1 MLEKCTTNR
10 NCKIISVEENGM
22 RFIIKNNNMINVDQI
37 KVDGCLISGNEEK
50 CDWAFKIN
58 EKNKV
63 LFVELKGANIKKAI
77 SQIDSTLNKTKKYFE
92 KTNKECFI
100 VSSRVP
106 ALSHEVMAA
115 KINFHKKYSALL
127 NIKNVKYIYDI

>member
-22 RFIIKNNNMINVDQI
+22 TFIIQNNNMINIDQI

-50 CDWAFKIN
+50 CDWAFKID

-77 SQIDSTLNKTKKYFE
+77 SQIDSTLKKTKKYFE

-106 ALSHEVMAA
+106 ALSHEVRTA

-127 NIKNVKYIYDI
+127 NIKNIKYIYNI